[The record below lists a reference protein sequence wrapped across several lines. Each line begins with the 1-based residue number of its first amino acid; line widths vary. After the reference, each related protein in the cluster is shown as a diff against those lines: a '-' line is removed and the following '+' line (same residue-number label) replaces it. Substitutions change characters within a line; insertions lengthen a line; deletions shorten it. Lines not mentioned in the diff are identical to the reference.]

1 MNPIVRMMKRYINMP
16 LKYALPLL
24 FICALVLSATTG
36 CTTSTTNQTTVQIPT
51 VNSDK
56 SSYITSQFSD
66 AGYAIVTPFN
76 KSTNNYGNVMYTGV
90 VKDTPEK
97 KLNPYSHKITIELTK
112 NNSTTKT
119 RYAQYKTQLSTAG
132 LIKVYDYGDY
142 IYFSETGNY
151 ANATRLVWLDMNE
164 PSTLNSIYNTGVYLN
179 LGDTFMV
186 TLDDSTKL

>member
-1 MNPIVRMMKRYINMP
+1 M
-16 LKYALPLL
+16 
-24 FICALVLSATTG
+24 
-36 CTTSTTNQTTVQIPT
+36 
-51 VNSDK
+51 
-56 SSYITSQFSD
+56 
-66 AGYAIVTPFN
+66 
-76 KSTNNYGNVMYTGV
+76 
-90 VKDTPEK
+90 E
-97 KLNPYSHKITIELTK
+97 HKITIELTK